1 MTELFINKKLTLV
14 FPPCCAG
21 KFLSYLLIDE
31 NDSNRHAIHANGA
44 RTQPHASQS
53 RLFWKRPRPAMTRRH
68 VPIRTRGADPVKS
81 SFAGS
86 SYFMQVAVAF
96 LIFLGLSMV
105 LRLIIHRRPW
115 KSKTVVITAASEFS
129 KSTGGPFLQKR
140 DEEREKKEKKQIS
153 QLFLSTF
160 QRFGPADRRNKSKG
174 NDSGAECSTVP
185 FRDCTS
191 APRVH
196 VWKPGKLNSAP
207 AIVLILAGVF
217 VVFFSSG
224 PSCFRRITFDE
235 LNLVYSTTTKK
246 ERKKRWKCFWRM

>member
-1 MTELFINKKLTLV
+1 MGLFSRKEMRKERRKKRNK
-14 FPPCCAG
+14 F
-21 KFLSYLLIDE
+21 
-31 NDSNRHAIHANGA
+31 
-44 RTQPHASQS
+44 
-53 RLFWKRPRPAMTRRH
+53 
-68 VPIRTRGADPVKS
+68 
-81 SFAGS
+81 
-86 SYFMQVAVAF
+86 
-96 LIFLGLSMV
+96 
-105 LRLIIHRRPW
+105 
-115 KSKTVVITAASEFS
+115 
-129 KSTGGPFLQKR
+129 
-140 DEEREKKEKKQIS
+140 S

-207 AIVLILAGVF
+207 AIVLILGGVF

-246 ERKKRWKCFWRM
+246 ERKENVGNVFGECNKWPL